1 MSNFESGNVMGGA
14 GLPDKT
20 VVMPGTS
27 NATMQMPASAD
38 PFRTQMGGVT
48 TCIVCKASTS
58 MMDSYCGECGFL
70 LSSAGVASEEIV
82 LPEAESPIAELI
94 DPQSARRY
102 RLHVGANSIGR
113 QDTDVLVSDGTVSRH
128 HANIIIENGAISVV
142 DLGSSNGTK
151 VGETRLIANQSVAV
165 IPGTPVRFGN
175 WNVLIE
181 LNSARPTSPANPT
194 LVFQTDGETLSSDAF
209 SNESTFTNIPIP
221 ENVAALFESPSLE
234 VSGNQVA
241 TLRKTEGPADD
252 IIITEGAVSLG
263 RKPGNTIVLVSDAY
277 LSSKHVEFV
286 TANGETVLV
295 DLGSTN
301 GTVVNGR
308 RMTANTPQPLVEGDE
323 VQLGQ
328 TKYRFEPLLP
338 TDAELA
344 LACEEKDELLSR
356 DLSETT
362 RTDFRGQA

>member
-1 MSNFESGNVMGGA
+1 MAGA

-38 PFRTQMGGVT
+38 SFRTQMGGVT
-48 TCIVCKASTS
+48 TCIVCKASTP

-70 LSSAGVASEEIV
+70 LSSASSVPDQIV
-82 LPEAESPIAELI
+82 LPEEEAPVAELI

-102 RLHVGANSIGR
+102 RLHEGVNSVGR

-128 HANIIIENGAISVV
+128 HADIHIENGAVSIV

-151 VGETRLIANQSVAV
+151 VGETRLIANHSVSV
-165 IPGTPVRFGN
+165 VPGTPVRFGN

-181 LNSARPTSPANPT
+181 MNLSKPASSGNPA
-194 LVFQTDGETLSSDAF
+194 LIFQTYGKTLTSDAF

-221 ENVAALFESPSLE
+221 EIVAASLEEPSLE
-234 VSGNQVA
+234 IRGIQVA
-241 TLRKTEGPADD
+241 TLRKTEGPAED
-252 IIITEGAVSLG
+252 ISITEGTVSLG
-263 RKPGNTIVLVSDAY
+263 RKPGNTIVLYSDAY
-277 LSSKHVEFV
+277 LSGKHAEII
-286 TANGETVLV
+286 TTEGETVLV
-295 DLGSTN
+295 DLDSTN
-301 GTVVNGR
+301 GSVVNGR
-308 RMTANTPQPLVEGDE
+308 RLTANAPQPLVEGDE

-338 TDAELA
+338 AV
-344 LACEEKDELLSR
+344 DELPSASEEQDEYPTR
-356 DLSETT
+356 DLSEIT